1 MKHHSRSHAHATDN
15 TQVRAC
21 CATQPVK
28 QERPESKQHATH
40 GHSAKEHSCCSSAK
54 AATASEATHT
64 AVADATASIDPVCG
78 MTVANDSPHSATRGG
93 GRYVFCSAGCR
104 AKFVANPDKYVQASA
119 QDSHAKRAHMRASE
133 TEPPAGIARACATTG
148 DARQIV
154 NFPAARIDGVR
165 SFSNAAMSGQ
175 RTLPVLQ

>member
-93 GRYVFCSAGCR
+93 AVLRLLLGGLPREVRCEPGQVCAGVGPRLAC
-104 AKFVANPDKYVQASA
+104 
-119 QDSHAKRAHMRASE
+119 E
-133 TEPPAGIARACATTG
+133 ACAHEG
-148 DARQIV
+148 ERD
-154 NFPAARIDGVR
+154 
-165 SFSNAAMSGQ
+165 
-175 RTLPVLQ
+175 